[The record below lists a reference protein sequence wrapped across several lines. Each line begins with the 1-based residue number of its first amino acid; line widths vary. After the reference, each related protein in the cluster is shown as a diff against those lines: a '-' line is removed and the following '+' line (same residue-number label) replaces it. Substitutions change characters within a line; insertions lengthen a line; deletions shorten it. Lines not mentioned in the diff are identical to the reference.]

1 MMMAVDTRAAE
12 IEAAREEELL
22 RGRPYMVARAM
33 RSTVTE
39 LWSDKP
45 GLFGLFVMIAVVV
58 MAVFAP
64 LLAPFPPDQ
73 QSLFDRLQAPSSAHW
88 MGTDQ
93 LGRDVLSRVIYGARV
108 SLEVGLGVVF
118 IAGVFGTC
126 MGLIAGYRGGKTD
139 SIIMRWVDTQVA
151 FPGLL
156 LALVI
161 LSVVHPSLKSII
173 IVLAINGWMVY
184 ARITRGV
191 VLSTREKPYVESAEL
206 AGCRPRRVIF
216 RHILPNLTSPL
227 LTLAVLEFARMVIA
241 EAALSFLGLGTQPPS
256 VSWGL
261 MIAEGRDYIF
271 ESWWV
276 ITFPGIALSL
286 TVLGANLFAS
296 WLRITADP
304 LQRERRFARTV
315 VDTSGAPR

>member
-1 MMMAVDTRAAE
+1 MATDPRAAA
-12 IEAAREEELL
+12 IEAARQEELL
-22 RGRPYMVARAM
+22 RGRPYAVLRAL
-33 RSTVTE
+33 RSTLTE
-39 LWSDKP
+39 LWSDKA
-45 GLFGLFVMIAVVV
+45 GLFGLAVMVGLLLA
-58 MAVFAP
+58 AVFAP
-64 LLAPFPPDQ
+64 LLAPYPPDA
-73 QSLFDRLQAPSSAHW
+73 QSLFDRLEPPSRSHPF
-88 MGTDQ
+88 GTDQ

-108 SLEVGLGVVF
+108 SLEVGVGVVL
-118 IAGVFGTC
+118 IAGTFGTF
-126 MGLIAGYRGGKTD
+126 MGLMAGYRGGRT
-139 SIIMRWVDTQVA
+139 SSFIMRWVDTQVA

-161 LSVVHPSLKSII
+161 LSVVHPSLKAII
-173 IVLAINGWMVY
+173 IVLALNGWMVY
-184 ARITRGV
+184 ARMTRGV
-191 VLSTREKPYVESAEL
+191 VLSTREKTYVESAEL
-206 AGCRPRRVIF
+206 AGCRSRRVIF
-216 RHILPNLTSPL
+216 RHILPNLASPL

-241 EAALSFLGLGTQPPS
+241 EAALSFLGLGTQPPA

-304 LQRERRFARTV
+304 LQRERRFARAAI
-315 VDTSGAPR
+315 DTSGALK

>member
-1 MMMAVDTRAAE
+1 MAVDTRAAE
-12 IEAAREEELL
+12 IEAARQEELL
-22 RGRPYMVARAM
+22 RGRPYMVVRAL
-33 RSTVTE
+33 RSSVTE

-45 GLFGLFVMIAVVV
+45 GLFGVFVMVVV
-58 MAVFAP
+58 VCMAIFAP
-64 LLAPFPPDQ
+64 LIAPYPPDQ

-118 IAGVFGTC
+118 IAGIFGTC

-206 AGCRPRRVIF
+206 AGCKSRRVIF

-304 LQRERRFARTV
+304 LQRDRRYARTV
-315 VDTSGAPR
+315 VDTSGAPT